1 MDGRLWHLRL
11 LSQELYSVRQGKD
24 MPSQELGLLFGE
36 SEFRTSDSTLGMQV
50 KRARGKCN
58 ERPRVYED
66 RR

>member
-24 MPSQELGLLFGE
+24 MPSQELGQLFGE
-36 SEFRTSDSTLGMQV
+36 SEFRTSDSTLEMQV

-58 ERPRVYED
+58 EMPRVFYV
-66 RR
+66 